1 MAVAERHGRVMASRL
16 HIISVVDDEHGQHG
30 LPLDEAMDAAV
41 LHLEHLERV
50 WSRFVPTSDISR
62 INRLGD
68 VGGVVEVDPATLT
81 LLATMLEGT
90 ERTAGRFDPTVLR
103 AVIAE
108 GYDASTT
115 NRAIRTTIAPR
126 GRRSASLYDLVLDPT
141 TNTVTVP
148 PGLVLD
154 PGGIGKGLAA
164 DLTVARLLGTGGV
177 EGALVA
183 IGGDL
188 AMAGVPV
195 HPAGWFVDVE
205 HPDPDRGLLC
215 SLAVSGGGVAT
226 SSVRS
231 RRWMRGGVERHH
243 QIDPR
248 TAACSTTDL
257 SAVTVVAPAGWLA
270 EVHATAALSVGSDDV
285 IAYLH
290 GHGLSGVAVAET
302 SAGEQVWT
310 TGDLDGVELHGVELR
325 GVELRHPAFELR
337 GGVS

>member
-16 HIISVVDDEHGQHG
+16 HIITVVDEHGEPG
-30 LPLDEAMDAAV
+30 VSLDETMDAAV
-41 LHLEHLERV
+41 LHLEHLERI

-68 VGGVVEVDPATLT
+68 AGGTVEVDPATLT
-81 LLATMLEGT
+81 LLATMLDGT

-103 AVIAE
+103 AAIAE

-115 NRAIRTTIAPR
+115 DRAIRTSIAPR
-126 GRRSASLYDLVLDPT
+126 GRCSASLYDLVLDPV

-164 DLTVARLLGTGGV
+164 DLTVARLLATGGV
-177 EGALVA
+177 DGALVA

-195 HPAGWFVDVE
+195 HPAGWLVDVE
-205 HPDPDRGLLC
+205 HPDPDSGLLC

-231 RRWMRGGVERHH
+231 RRWMRGGHVRHH

-257 SAVTVVAPAGWLA
+257 TAVTVVAPAGWLA
-270 EVHATAALSVGSDDV
+270 EVHATAALAAGIDGAIDH
-285 IAYLH
+285 LR
-290 GHGLSGVAVAET
+290 GHGLSGIAVAET
-302 SAGEQVWT
+302 SAGEQAWT
-310 TGDLDGVELHGVELR
+310 TPDLDGVELHGVEA
-325 GVELRHPAFELR
+325 RHLALELR
-337 GGVS
+337 GGAS